1 MMNKDEFRRDSFS
14 GSFSTDRGYIQ
25 ISEDYHGE
33 GYHIETWDNVI
44 GELQKL
50 YLRADEI
57 FALAKAG
64 VINNIFGA
72 SELSDEVAEV
82 REANEKRERE
92 LDKIRRAYSD
102 KGGFLHGYETDY
114 ESAHA
119 DLPGGDGT
127 PEYYAVEGWGIQKL
141 SNGDFEVYLN
151 DK

>member
-57 FALAKAG
+57 LALAKVG
-64 VINNIFGA
+64 VINNIFGV
-72 SELSDEVAEV
+72 SELSDEVTEAC
-82 REANEKRERE
+82 RENEERERKLE
-92 LDKIRRAYSD
+92 EIRRAYSG
-102 KGGFLHGYETDY
+102 KGGFLYGYEADY
-114 ESAHA
+114 ESVYD
-119 DLPGGDGT
+119 DLSGGDGT
-127 PEYYAVEGWGIQKL
+127 TECYAVDGWGTIKL
-141 SNGDFEVYLN
+141 DNGDFETYKV
-151 DK
+151 